1 VPLALITGWSIPA
14 AIIVMGIATLIY
26 TWFGGLK
33 AVVWADVLQL
43 AVYVAGGIAA
53 LWVAIHLGGGLTPVI
68 SRAAEAGKLTVLNPS
83 LSFTVPYTLLGGIVG
98 GALLS
103 AASHGTDQLI
113 VQRLLATRSL
123 RDAQVAL
130 VGSGIVVMLQF
141 ALFLLVGIAIWAV
154 GLAPDGM
161 PGDQVFSGFI
171 VHSLPAGIAGLV
183 IAGILAAAMSSHS
196 SAISALASAVTYDLY
211 ASITGRRDPVHLLRV
226 GRFVSLVW
234 GIGLIIAAL
243 GFHVAAA
250 KADTPA
256 VVLALSIASITYGAL
271 LGTYVLAGR
280 WPRART
286 RDVIAAVAVTVSVML
301 VVVFASRIATAGGI
315 DWLAPVGRLAWPWYV
330 PLGTLLAVAT
340 GIASSLISRNSVTG
354 EAAS

>member
-1 VPLALITGWSIPA
+1 VLRASLVPRIVWMLVGFALI
-14 AIIVMGIATLIY
+14 
-26 TWFGGLK
+26 
-33 AVVWADVLQL
+33 
-43 AVYVAGGIAA
+43 
-53 LWVAIHLGGGLTPVI
+53 
-68 SRAAEAGKLTVLNPS
+68 
-83 LSFTVPYTLLGGIVG
+83 
-98 GALLS
+98 S
-103 AASHGTDQLI
+103 A
-113 VQRLLATRSL
+113 
-123 RDAQVAL
+123 
-130 VGSGIVVMLQF
+130 GIVVMLQF
-141 ALFLLVGIAIWAV
+141 ALFLMVGIAIWAV

-234 GIGLIIAAL
+234 GVGLVVAAL
-243 GFHVAAA
+243 GFHVAAS

-286 RDVIAAVAVTVSVML
+286 RDVIAAVAVTVSIML
-301 VVVFASRIATAGGI
+301 TVVFASRFAAVRGFA
-315 DWLAPVGRLAWPWYV
+315 WLAPIGRLAWPWYV
-330 PLGTLLAVAT
+330 PLGTLLAVGT
-340 GIASSLISRNSVTG
+340 GMASSLIFRNPVTG
-354 EAAS
+354 ENTS